1 MTSPY
6 ITLIGED
13 SEKTRIYYDTKEWV
27 GGDMSQRCAV
37 SIGKAATG
45 FSAENLTIENTY
57 KYLGDGSLSNESC
70 DALRNDAENTLYVN
84 VRILGY
90 QDTLCANAGTQ
101 YYYKCYIAGNV
112 DFIYGNEPRAF
123 FNDCKLVFRYSA
135 AKNSGYVCAPK
146 TGADA
151 AYGLTFYKCRVLS
164 ETGCSGSRYYLARPW
179 GADAY
184 ITWIDCYMGKILRA
198 NTANP
203 YTDMSGNPAAGARF
217 FEFGSFGPGYAI
229 NVNRRQ
235 ISSAKAEE
243 MTTTVI

>member
-1 MTSPY
+1 M
-6 ITLIGED
+6 E
-13 SEKTRIYYDTKEWV
+13 EKI
-27 GGDMSQRCAV
+27 
-37 SIGKAATG
+37 
-45 FSAENLTIENTY
+45 
-57 KYLGDGSLSNESC
+57 
-70 DALRNDAENTLYVN
+70 RNDAENTLYVN

-164 ETGCSGSRYYLARPW
+164 ETGCYLFYGHIGNFVVPRADLLHQMEVAR
-179 GADAY
+179 
-184 ITWIDCYMGKILRA
+184 
-198 NTANP
+198 
-203 YTDMSGNPAAGARF
+203 
-217 FEFGSFGPGYAI
+217 E
-229 NVNRRQ
+229 
-235 ISSAKAEE
+235 
-243 MTTTVI
+243 